1 MVDNTTMI
9 ELVDE
14 ISPILERLARRR
26 RRSDGNSNTITYG
39 NLASEVGPKV
49 GIRNLPPND
58 KRLERALDEISM
70 RSFRRHEILLS
81 VLVVRADTRMPGRGF
96 FELAK
101 RRIAEQG
108 LTEPLSCTPRQLRGI
123 SRCLRPGT
131 RTLSKTGK
139 PKRRSVEVAYVGVA
153 DRRRRGYAVL
163 LRLLLVGLFRLFE
176 ILGYSS
182 K

>member
-108 LTEPLSCTPRQLRGI
+108 LTNPYPAHLDNF
-123 SRCLRPGT
+123 
-131 RTLSKTGK
+131 
-139 PKRRSVEVAYVGVA
+139 EVFRDACDQVHEHY
-153 DRRRRGYAVL
+153 RRRENPSAGQSR
-163 LRLLLVGLFRLFE
+163 
-176 ILGYSS
+176 
-182 K
+182 

>member
-49 GIRNLPPND
+49 GIRNLTPND

-81 VLVVRADTRMPGRGF
+81 VLVVRADTHLPGRGF

-101 RRIAEQG
+101 RRLAKEG
-108 LTEPLSCTPRQLRGI
+108 LMNPYPAHLDNFEIFIDACDQVCEHYQAQS
-123 SRCLRPGT
+123 
-131 RTLSKTGK
+131 
-139 PKRRSVEVAYVGVA
+139 RRSTGQS
-153 DRRRRGYAVL
+153 R
-163 LRLLLVGLFRLFE
+163 
-176 ILGYSS
+176 
-182 K
+182 